1 MTRQDLSIVPEAIR
15 QIADSTDRKLA
26 WQFFVFFSRFEYALK
41 KDPRYLMAG
50 AGDAKPNW
58 DLFASNNNE
67 RFDLAASTRLAEAVD
82 YFRARPPRKQTRD
95 SGQLGWSKPLM
106 HKAPE
111 PVLVWL
117 LLCVRTVR
125 NNLFHGGK
133 FPRLAVSD
141 PSRDRTLIEH
151 SLVILSCALRLDT
164 AVEQTFS
171 EGLYL

>member
-1 MTRQDLSIVPEAIR
+1 MTQHDLPIVPEAIR

-26 WQFFVFFSRFEYALK
+26 WQFFVFFSRFEYAPK
-41 KDPRYLMAG
+41 KDSRYLMGG

-58 DLFASNNNE
+58 DLFASNSNDG
-67 RFDLAASTRLAEAVD
+67 FDPTASARLAEAVD
-82 YFRARPPRKQTRD
+82 YFRASPPRKQIRD

-106 HKAPE
+106 QKASG
-111 PVLVWL
+111 PVLIWL

-133 FPRLAVSD
+133 FPKFAVGD
-141 PSRDRTLIEH
+141 PSRDCILIEH
-151 SLVILSCALRLDT
+151 SLVILSYALRLDT
-164 AVEQTFS
+164 QVEQTFS